1 MKLHLIQPRELYGP
15 DSRQAELAEAW
26 ANNNALFNAVT
37 IPEGRP
43 TFTDLFAMCRADAV
57 NVIANSDIYFDH
69 TLRDNIHKLDEDEVW
84 ALSRWDDAGTTL
96 VPYHR
101 ADSQDAWIVRGGPH
115 EVEAP
120 YTMGMPG
127 CDNAI
132 AHELV
137 KRRYM
142 VTNPCMT
149 VKAIHLHRSGYRT
162 YRTGPG
168 RPKQYV
174 VPPPYTL
181 VLPCAL

>member
-15 DSRQAELAEAW
+15 DSRQAELTEAW

-37 IPEGRP
+37 IPPGRP
-43 TFTDLFAMCRADAV
+43 TFTDLFALCKADAV

-69 TLRDNIHKLDEDEVW
+69 TLRDNIHKLDDDEVW

-115 EVEAP
+115 EVDAIF
-120 YTMGMPG
+120 TMGMPG

-137 KRRYM
+137 KRGYV
-142 VTNPCMT
+142 VTNPCMS

-162 YRTGPG
+162 YLKDG
-168 RPKQYV
+168 RKTYR

>member
-1 MKLHLIQPRELYGP
+1 MPSLETILTGLDLMGFDGAGGTDKGTDHSYLPVYERLLSPRRLDPIHLCEIGIYHGP
-15 DSRQAELAEAW
+15 WRID
-26 ANNNALFNAVT
+26 
-37 IPEGRP
+37 
-43 TFTDLFAMCRADAV
+43 
-57 NVIANSDIYFDH
+57 
-69 TLRDNIHKLDEDEVW
+69 
-84 ALSRWDDAGTTL
+84 
-96 VPYHR
+96 
-101 ADSQDAWIVRGGPH
+101 
-115 EVEAP
+115 AP
-120 YTMGMPG
+120 YTMGMHG